1 MVEEDEYSIKVL
13 ENGLL
18 GLILS
23 SESLS
28 ILLQMFPSFRL
39 IEKKIRMN
47 LNAKIEE
54 CYGDQSKNL
63 DHGIMQYTI
72 ALLINN
78 DLLPI
83 WSIVPK
89 SQFYRIY
96 LLFAKSNHSL
106 FPSVIFR
113 L

>member
-83 WSIVPK
+83 WSIVPMNLNVIE
-89 SQFYRIY
+89 FIFC
-96 LLFAKSNHSL
+96 LLK
-106 FPSVIFR
+106 VIILWFR
-113 L
+113 Q